1 MTLGDEMFD
10 QIISNVSCCACN
22 GNVHVL
28 VNEVT
33 MLAIRN
39 EILKLL
45 KLMIII
51 FKS

>member
-1 MTLGDEMFD
+1 MTLGDKMSD

-39 EILKLL
+39 EILKFLN
-45 KLMIII
+45 LMNIV